1 MDQVTAQLLTQFVQ
15 VWFKLNNKTV
25 KNSKIQ
31 GYLFASDIKMC
42 TGICLGM
49 YHSYSALKQ
58 THKTLQLATHIL
70 CIKVETNTQ
79 NITISHAYT
88 VYKS

>member
-1 MDQVTAQLLTQFVQ
+1 MDQVTAQLLTHFVQ

-31 GYLFASDIKMC
+31 GNLFASDIKMC

-58 THKTLQLATHIL
+58 THK
-70 CIKVETNTQ
+70 
-79 NITISHAYT
+79 NITISHAYI